1 MKKKPPKEKNHPKK
15 KKLNPVA
22 SLILSC
28 GWFCFP
34 LLQKEILENLEVFS
48 RLGQEVFVL
57 GDGVGQR
64 GRAGGNSLHGTGTG
78 KVRGGC
84 RCDPAQVD
92 ALQGCSRSC
101 GDLWDSLTLGCL
113 PFSLEN

>member
-1 MKKKPPKEKNHPKK
+1 MRRNQVRDGMKKKPPKKENHSKK

-48 RLGQEVFVL
+48 RLG
-57 GDGVGQR
+57 R
-64 GRAGGNSLHGTGTG
+64 
-78 KVRGGC
+78 
-84 RCDPAQVD
+84 RC
-92 ALQGCSRSC
+92 LCSEM
-101 GDLWDSLTLGCL
+101 GWDSGAGQGEIPCMEQAQGRSEVVAGVTLLRLMHFKAVPGAVGICGTA
-113 PFSLEN
+113 